1 MEYVFFM
8 GKPGQFFQ
16 KICFVSKNA
25 VNEEVSLY
33 GIIYQREFD
42 EDQVIGNLAISP
54 SELIIL
60 NKKKAVNLRDKTHYP

>member
-42 EDQVIGNLAISP
+42 EDQVIGNLAISDRIISMRYVP
-54 SELIIL
+54 DIGIFSLI
-60 NKKKAVNLRDKTHYP
+60 P